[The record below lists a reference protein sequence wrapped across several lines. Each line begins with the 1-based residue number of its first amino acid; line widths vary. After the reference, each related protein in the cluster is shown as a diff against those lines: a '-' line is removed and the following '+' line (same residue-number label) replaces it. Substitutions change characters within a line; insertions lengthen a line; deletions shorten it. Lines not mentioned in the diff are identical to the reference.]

1 MKLFDR
7 FKTVKPEED
16 VRKDIMIISPSE
28 KHTITRVDGRQIETP
43 SDIIGERKFL
53 WTRDSYYMLIPGIM
67 EWVARY
73 RQATDFM
80 TKTTAPEFDWKS
92 WHRDGLLFTREIY
105 RNLPRNI
112 PFRYEIPETDNSGII
127 ESFDV
132 TEETLDSFL
141 ECLQGNDDN
150 REPVLNEKVVTLA
163 KDDEGALGIKF
174 KIKEKNREFVF
185 HFEYPSMTFLKVFL
199 EKIVMSKGEPVGWDS
214 KYSRSGMYFYPQT
227 IGNLK
232 HMGQFQMQLD
242 GKSEP
247 AIAAYVNSRELVRSI
262 YRNIMAVLT
271 ALEDKTPSK
280 DLRSDIIEWYID
292 DERYPNTPMPS
303 RNPINIRW
311 LSDKVSKLP
320 SAKEMIN
327 KAFEDIMNDN
337 I

>member
-1 MKLFDR
+1 MKLFNR
-7 FKTVKPEED
+7 FKQTPQEPEM
-16 VRKDIMIISPSE
+16 RKDIMILQPSE
-28 KHTITRVDGRQIETP
+28 KYSIIRMDGKSVEIP
-43 SDIIGERKFL
+43 SDVIGERKFL
-53 WTRDSYYMLIPGIM
+53 WTRDSYYMIIPGMM

-80 TKTTAPEFDWKS
+80 TMVTVPEFDWTS
-92 WHRDGLLFTREIY
+92 WHRDGLLFAREIY
-105 RNLPRNI
+105 RSLPRYI
-112 PFRYEIPETDNSGII
+112 PFRYEIPETDNSGTI

-132 TEETLDSFL
+132 TEEAIDSL
-141 ECLQGNDDN
+141 IECLQCPYED
-150 REPVLNEKVVTLA
+150 REPVLDEKVITLA

-271 ALEDKTPSK
+271 TLEDKTPSK